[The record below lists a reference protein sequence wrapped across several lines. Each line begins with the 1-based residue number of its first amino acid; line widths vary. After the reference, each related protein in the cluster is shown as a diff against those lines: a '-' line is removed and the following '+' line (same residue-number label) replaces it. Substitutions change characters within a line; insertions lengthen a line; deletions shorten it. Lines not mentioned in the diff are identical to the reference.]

1 ACYEEYEPDFGTL
14 EPPWYVLNPDTGLRV
29 YWDIL
34 SLGMITY
41 DIIFV
46 PLEVCFTLEETG
58 GLALMDWFTRLFWT
72 FDMGMS
78 CITGFVF
85 ADGVIEY
92 RPAAILQRYVKS
104 WFLPDLGMVLSDW
117 IGYLVAG
124 SGLGLGQLA
133 RAIRMARAVRLL
145 RLLRMQEVIASLTER
160 LQSDVLEIAMQI
172 VKMTILLVIVCHFLA
187 CFWWA
192 VGTNG
197 TGDTWVKAGSF
208 DALSTDAS
216 YVVCL
221 FWAMSLFSG
230 GSHNIIPGTSEERM
244 YGVAASLMS
253 FMFLLIMLGT
263 LTSGLTQ
270 RHIIDGSGQR
280 QMATL
285 KTYLRQNAIPKNL
298 TKRLCRSAKHAISG
312 DLTAD
317 SVQLLSALGLGEGAM
332 SFLLLANGDT
342 VFDTDEEPNEPKL
355 YLVVSGSLEYT
366 DSYGEVE
373 VVDRTWLAEA
383 VLWTRWK
390 HRGTL
395 VAASDVKMAM
405 LDANTFQDI
414 CKQAIAKKN
423 PACLPVIAYALEF
436 VRELNQCSC
445 PSDLPERLK

>member
-1 ACYEEYEPDFGTL
+1 
-14 EPPWYVLNPDTGLRV
+14 
-29 YWDIL
+29 
-34 SLGMITY
+34 
-41 DIIFV
+41 
-46 PLEVCFTLEETG
+46 
-58 GLALMDWFTRLFWT
+58 
-72 FDMGMS
+72 
-78 CITGFVF
+78 
-85 ADGVIEY
+85 
-92 RPAAILQRYVKS
+92 
-104 WFLPDLGMVLSDW
+104 MVLSDW

-221 FWAMSLFSG
+221 FWATSLFSG

-317 SVQLLSALGLGEGAM
+317 SVQLLSVISEPLKVQMHFEMYSRILLHHPFFKDLLTEGNMLMRRVCHQAM

-405 LDANTFQDI
+405 LDANTFQ
-414 CKQAIAKKN
+414 
-423 PACLPVIAYALEF
+423 
-436 VRELNQCSC
+436 
-445 PSDLPERLK
+445 